1 MGGES
6 MSVFEFF
13 EMVPSEEAAIEIVER
28 RRWPDVVTCP
38 HCGSEDTTP
47 HPKNKRHRCNQ
58 PGCRKWFSVRTDSIF
73 QNSQVPMRKW
83 LFAIYL
89 WQTARKGMSSVQ
101 LAKEIGVTQ
110 KTAWFMLHRLR
121 EACDIVPQQLDGTV
135 EVDETYVGG
144 KEKNKH
150 FHKRHHAGGGTTG
163 KAPIMGMREREGR
176 LTLKSI
182 DKTDT
187 STMDGAIR
195 DNIKKGAI
203 VYTDEHSSYR
213 FLNDQYHH
221 ESVRHGQGQYVKGD
235 AHTNGI
241 ESVWSVVKRGYV
253 GVHHFWSFKHMRRY
267 VNDYEFRFNEGN
279 NQIHVWARIISILDN
294 STGKRLSYQ
303 ELISDQT

>member
-1 MGGES
+1 MGGKS

-13 EMVPSEEAAIEIVER
+13 EMVPSEEAAIEIAER
-28 RRWPDVVTCP
+28 RRWPDIVICP

-47 HPKNKRHRCNQ
+47 HPKSKRHRCNKS
-58 PGCRKWFSVRTDSIF
+58 GCKKWFSVRTNTIF
-73 QNSQVPMRKW
+73 QNTQVPMRKW

-121 EACDIVPQQLDGTV
+121 EACDIAPDQLEGTV
-135 EVDETYVGG
+135 EVDETYIGG

-150 FHKRHHAGGGTTG
+150 FKKKQRSGRGTHG
-163 KAPIMGMREREGR
+163 KTPVMGMRERQGR
-176 LTLKSI
+176 LALQTI
-182 DKTDT
+182 AKTDT
-187 STMDGAIR
+187 PTMDGAVRSTIR
-195 DNIKKGAI
+195 EGSV

-221 ESVRHGQGQYVKGD
+221 ESVSHGQGQYVDGD
-235 AHTNGI
+235 VHTNGI
-241 ESVWSVVKRGYV
+241 ESVWAVVKRGYV
-253 GVHHFWSFKHMRRY
+253 GVHHYWSRKHMHRY

-279 NQIHVWARIISILDN
+279 SKNHIWVRIISVLDN
-294 STGKRLSYQ
+294 SVGKRLPYR
-303 ELISDQT
+303 ELISD